1 MVCLRAVYKFVIR
14 AFVGTIVLP
23 KQKSMTFIAS
33 VIARKGVA
41 VIADSLATSMEKVV
55 SYDRFI
61 NYLKR
66 KQESANG
73 SEIRIGHDEIGQLF
87 EKKPSHTNDYAE
99 KLFQFDQFTAIT
111 LAGASQIGGKMIESL
126 IQELATIN
134 EQHENYQS
142 KAVIARVTDFCEFM
156 DSKARICIA
165 AKGRL
170 GKSILMF
177 THYETITEKTIMYRI
192 IIDKPVMKSAEKG
205 QWEYVSC
212 EKISEDR
219 YVVSEGQNHVSKRI
233 LKEESKFSFGFIPYI
248 IEKMSKNFNLLPG
261 SISFDYVQQLLD
273 EVYLNRQSDNL
284 TIQASLSNLSLQEA
298 VNMAYLLL
306 KMEITFQSSTEKI
319 PTVGGRIK
327 IAVIDKHGFRYITGH
342 NILEPY

>member
-1 MVCLRAVYKFVIR
+1 
-14 AFVGTIVLP
+14 
-23 KQKSMTFIAS
+23 
-33 VIARKGVA
+33 

-73 SEIRIGHDEIGQLF
+73 SEIRIGHDEIVQLF
-87 EKKPSHTNDYAE
+87 EKKPSHTSDHAE
-99 KLFQFDQFTAIT
+99 KLFQFDEFTAIT

-134 EQHENYQS
+134 GQNKDYQS
-142 KAVIARVTDFCEFM
+142 RAVIARFTDFCEFM

-165 AKGRL
+165 AKDRL
-170 GKSILMF
+170 GKSILLF
-177 THYETITEKTIMYRI
+177 THYETITERTTIYRI
-192 IIDKPVMKSAEKG
+192 IIGKPVMKSAEKG
-205 QWEYVSC
+205 RWEYVSC
-212 EKISEDR
+212 ERISGDR
-219 YVVSEGQNHVSKRI
+219 YIVSEGQNHVSKRI
-233 LKEESKFSFGFIPYI
+233 LKEESKFSLGVIPYIVIPYI
-248 IEKMSKNFNLLPG
+248 IEKMSKDFNLPPG
-261 SISFDYVQQLLD
+261 SISIDYVQQLLD

-306 KMEITFQSSTEKI
+306 KMEITFQANTEKI

>member
-1 MVCLRAVYKFVIR
+1 ML
-14 AFVGTIVLP
+14 GTIVLP
-23 KQKSMTFIAS
+23 KQKSMTFIAA

-55 SYDRFI
+55 SYDHFMD
-61 NYLKR
+61 YLKQ

-73 SEIRIGHDEIGQLF
+73 GKIQIDRNEIVRLF
-87 EKKPSHTNDYAE
+87 EKKPSHTSDYAE
-99 KLFQFDQFTAIT
+99 KLFQFDKFTAIM
-111 LAGASQIGGKMIESL
+111 LAGASQIGGKSIEYL
-126 IQELATIN
+126 IQELATN
-134 EQHENYQS
+134 NGQNENYQS
-142 KAVIARVTDFCEFM
+142 KTVIARVIDFCEFM

-170 GKSILMF
+170 GKSILLF

-192 IIDKPVMKSAEKG
+192 VIDKPVRKSAEKG
-205 QWEYVSC
+205 QWEYVRC

-233 LKEESKFSFGFIPYI
+233 LKEESKLSFGFIPYI
-248 IEKMSKNFNLLPG
+248 IEKMSKDFNLPIG

-273 EVYLNRQSDNL
+273 EVYLDRQSDNL

-306 KMEITFQSSTEKI
+306 KMEITFQASTEKI

-342 NILEPY
+342 NILKPY